1 LISLSP
7 RANAQFEQ
15 LKDYYDIN
23 GYDLAYV
30 RLLSS
35 LDFVSNP
42 QNFGRLTFYPA
53 PRPAP
58 ALKTLGLRWTIHH
71 RYWFAFTAV
80 TPPTIVAII
89 DATSNI
95 PRHASHLFTPDTQ

>member
-30 RLLSS
+30 RLLLS

-53 PRPAP
+53 PRSA
-58 ALKTLGLRWTIHH
+58 
-71 RYWFAFTAV
+71 
-80 TPPTIVAII
+80 IVAII